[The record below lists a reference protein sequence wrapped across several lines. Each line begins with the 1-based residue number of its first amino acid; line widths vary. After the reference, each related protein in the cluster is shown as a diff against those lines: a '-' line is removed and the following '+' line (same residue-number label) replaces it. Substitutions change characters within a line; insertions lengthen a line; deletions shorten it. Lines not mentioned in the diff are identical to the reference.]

1 MHRPLLQLT
10 LENQRVGE
18 AGIFQKAGYGFH
30 TMLSRDDSTRLDF
43 ESYVVDWQTDE
54 LEAILINE
62 TPTDFVCYH
71 GTRSGTTSM
80 TTHCL

>member
-1 MHRPLLQLT
+1 MLIVDATVHCYNWT

-54 LEAILINE
+54 LK
-62 TPTDFVCYH
+62 
-71 GTRSGTTSM
+71 RS
-80 TTHCL
+80 